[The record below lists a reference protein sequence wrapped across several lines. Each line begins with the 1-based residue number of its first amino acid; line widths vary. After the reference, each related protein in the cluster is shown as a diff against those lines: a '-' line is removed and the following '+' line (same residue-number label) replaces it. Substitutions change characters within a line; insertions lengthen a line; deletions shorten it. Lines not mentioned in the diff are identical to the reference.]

1 VRYFSRTKV
10 LHYVEEDGQH
20 ERQESFFNECRLIG
34 ANVMTSRRR
43 IVLGFLLLAI
53 AVSGSMV
60 ACSSDAKLPRLA
72 RSAVILAFG
81 DSLTYGTGAEPSE
94 SYPAVL
100 EQMIGRK
107 VVNAGIPGEVT
118 AQGLSRLPEVLQ
130 KERPALMIICHGGN
144 DMLRK
149 LNQQQAASN
158 IRNMI
163 RLAQEQ
169 KVAVVLIAVPAPDL
183 SLSPPQ
189 MYREIAKDL
198 AIPLEE
204 KIIPA
209 VMTDGSLRS
218 DYIHPNAAGYRRI
231 AEALVMLLKKSGA
244 VE

>member
-1 VRYFSRTKV
+1 
-10 LHYVEEDGQH
+10 
-20 ERQESFFNECRLIG
+20 
-34 ANVMTSRRR
+34 M
-43 IVLGFLLLAI
+43 LAI
-53 AVSGSMV
+53 VASSSMV
-60 ACSSDAKLPRLA
+60 ACSSDVKLPRLA

-100 EQMIGRK
+100 EEMIGRK

-118 AQGLSRLPEVLQ
+118 AQGLARLPEVLQ

-149 LNQQQAASN
+149 LNQQQAANN

-169 KVAVVLIAVPAPDL
+169 KVAMVLIAVPAPGL

-189 MYREIAKDL
+189 MYREIAKEL
-198 AIPLEE
+198 SIPIEE
-204 KIIPA
+204 KILPA
-209 VMTDGSLRS
+209 VLADGSLKS
-218 DYIHPNAAGYRRI
+218 DYIHPNATGYRRI
-231 AEALVMLLKKSGA
+231 AEALAVLLKKSGA
-244 VE
+244 IE